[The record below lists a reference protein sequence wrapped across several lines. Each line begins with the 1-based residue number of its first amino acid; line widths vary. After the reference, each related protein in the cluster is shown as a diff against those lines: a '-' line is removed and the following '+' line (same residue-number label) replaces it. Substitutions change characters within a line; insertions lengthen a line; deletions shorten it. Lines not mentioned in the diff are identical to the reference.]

1 MTDDPWFVRTGS
13 GLTTSIRPRALP
25 GWLLTA
31 AYAVAVTLIA
41 NVAAHAGQYWL
52 PWAALIVAL
61 TGAYLVTIWRLSV
74 FEPRN
79 GGDK

>member
-1 MTDDPWFVRTGS
+1 MADGPWFVRTGS
-13 GLTTSIRPRALP
+13 GLLTSIRPRSLP

-41 NVAAHAGQYWL
+41 NIAAHAGTDWL

-61 TGAYLVTIWRLSV
+61 TVVFVVALWRLS
-74 FEPRN
+74 EPLN
-79 GGDK
+79 